1 MKLFSYIDQH
11 YDFLLDLICRLA
23 DNVGH
28 RHISNPDN
36 LYLGM
41 QNQNLRVAATGEDN
55 FLVHV
60 TRVRSE
66 IRDKFLHPH
75 KLLQDREADLLA
87 ELQELEDEFIGD
99 KMRIRIEKLNLSKD
113 LLIKTLTDNPDREV
127 LEKSRAP
134 VDASIL
140 ELERKLQNVKDTYK
154 SVTLEWGVDLEDV
167 VVKS

>member
-1 MKLFSYIDQH
+1 M
-11 YDFLLDLICRLA
+11 
-23 DNVGH
+23 
-28 RHISNPDN
+28 
-36 LYLGM
+36 
-41 QNQNLRVAATGEDN
+41 
-55 FLVHV
+55 
-60 TRVRSE
+60 
-66 IRDKFLHPH
+66 
-75 KLLQDREADLLA
+75 LQDREADLLA